1 MEYYQEFMKYLE
13 KEDKE
18 NSVNYVMQLVS
29 GRELDI
35 VTLYDEI
42 LRPALYEIA
51 SNEKEQSIT
60 IGQEHMRT
68 AIVRTIVECC
78 YPFVVMERG
87 LTFEAHQLNQK
98 RVVIYCPE
106 DEYHEI
112 GPRMVEDFF
121 ALNGFETLFL
131 GGNTPRENLIELMED
146 LQPDYVAI
154 SVSNYYNIIPAK
166 RSIEFLRN
174 KLTKVPKIIV
184 GGYALDNK
192 KNVAKELGADLYLKT
207 FEDIKALREEQNHE
221 ISS

>member
-1 MEYYQEFMKYLE
+1 MKYYQEFMKYLE

-18 NSVNYVMQLVS
+18 NSVNYVMQLIS
-29 GRELDI
+29 GREQDI

-42 LRPALYEIA
+42 LRPALYQIA
-51 SNEKEQSIT
+51 SSEKEQSIT
-60 IGQEHMRT
+60 IGQEHIRT

-78 YPFVVMERG
+78 YPFVVAERN
-87 LTFEAHQLNQK
+87 LKFEPHELNQK

-112 GPRMVEDFF
+112 GPRMVEDYF
-121 ALNGFETLFL
+121 ALNGFDTLFL

-154 SVSNYYNIIPAK
+154 SVSNYYNIVPAK

-174 KLTKVPKIIV
+174 KLNKVPKIIV
-184 GGYALDNK
+184 GGYALENK
-192 KNVAKELGADLYLKT
+192 KNIAKDMGADLYLKT
-207 FEDIKALREEQNHE
+207 YEDIKALREEQNHE

>member
-1 MEYYQEFMKYLE
+1 MKYYQKFMKYLE

-18 NSVNYVMQLVS
+18 NSVNYVMQLIS
-29 GRELDI
+29 GRDLDI

-42 LRPALYEIA
+42 LRPALYAIA

-60 IGQEHMRT
+60 IGQEHIRT

-78 YPFVVMERG
+78 YPFVVVERN
-87 LTFEAHQLNQK
+87 LNFEADQLNKK

-112 GPRMVEDFF
+112 GPRMVEDYF
-121 ALNGFETLFL
+121 ALTGFETLFL

-146 LQPDYVAI
+146 LEPDYVAI
-154 SVSNYYNIIPAK
+154 SVSNYYNIVPAK

-174 KLTKVPKIIV
+174 KLKKVPKIIV
-184 GGYALDNK
+184 GGYALENK
-192 KNVAKELGADLYLKT
+192 KNVAEEMGADLYLKT
-207 FEDIKALREEQNHE
+207 FEEIKALGEEENHE

>member
-1 MEYYQEFMKYLE
+1 MKYYQEFTKHLKM
-13 KEDKE
+13 EDKE
-18 NSVNYVMQLVS
+18 NSVNYAMQLVS
-29 GRELDI
+29 GKELDI

-60 IGQEHMRT
+60 IGQEHIRT

-78 YPFVVMERG
+78 YPFVIAERS
-87 LTFEAHQLNQK
+87 LSFDTDALNRK

-112 GPRMVEDFF
+112 GPRMVEDYF
-121 ALNGFETLFL
+121 ALSGFETLFL
-131 GGNTPRENLIELMED
+131 GGNTPRENLIELMEE

-154 SVSNYYNIIPAK
+154 SVSNYYNIVPAK

-174 KLTKVPKIIV
+174 KLKKVPKIIV
-184 GGYALDNK
+184 GGYALENK
-192 KNVAKELGADLYLKT
+192 KDVAKEMGADLYLKT
-207 FEDIKALREEQNHE
+207 FEEIKALGENINEV
-221 ISS
+221 SS